1 MELPNWMMRVIV
13 WICRIKPKVFTDE
26 EKTAWIEKTTADN
39 RAQDRDITTCPKEL
53 IEGLSI
59 EPVALPNAS
68 AWMVTKPGN
77 PVDKIVYYIHGGG
90 FVGGCTKAR
99 MPFVSTLAKRFGYN
113 VFSIDYRLA
122 PEFRHPC
129 ATSDCLDGYR
139 YLLARY
145 KPENIVLLGESAGG
159 NLVVALSLLLR
170 EKGLPL
176 PKAVYANSPAA
187 QLVEYTDSYRKFS
200 LKEDF
205 IVTEGIIE
213 NMRGVYFLP
222 GEETNPLVS
231 PLYGNLSG
239 LPPVT
244 VSASECEC
252 LLDDAKQLYEKLKAA
267 GNDARLLTYP
277 KLCHAFIISPQMKR
291 VVRDTYPDLEQWL
304 KDYLG

>member
-39 RAQDRDITTCPKEL
+39 RAQDRDLTTCPKEL

-59 EPVALPNAS
+59 EPVALPNAG

-77 PVDKIVYYIHGGG
+77 PADKIVYYIHGGG
-90 FVGGCTKAR
+90 FVGACTKAR

-122 PEFRHPC
+122 PEFRQPC
-129 ATSDCLDGYR
+129 AVNDCLDGYR

-170 EKGLPL
+170 EKGLRHIRLHDLRHSCASLLLKNGVPMKQIQEWL
-176 PKAVYANSPAA
+176 GHSDISTTSNIYAHLDYSSKV
-187 QLVEYTDSYRKFS
+187 L
-200 LKEDF
+200 
-205 IVTEGIIE
+205 
-213 NMRGVYFLP
+213 
-222 GEETNPLVS
+222 
-231 PLYGNLSG
+231 
-239 LPPVT
+239 
-244 VSASECEC
+244 SASTMEGA
-252 LLDDAKQLYEKLKAA
+252 LKLPEL
-267 GNDARLLTYP
+267 NLT
-277 KLCHAFIISPQMKR
+277 KNW
-291 VVRDTYPDLEQWL
+291 D
-304 KDYLG
+304 

>member
-59 EPVALPNAS
+59 EPVALPNVG
-68 AWMVTKPGN
+68 AWMVTKPDN
-77 PVDKIVYYIHGGG
+77 PADKIVYYIHGGG
-90 FVGGCTKAR
+90 FVGACTKAR

-122 PEFRHPC
+122 PEFRQPC
-129 ATSDCLDGYR
+129 AVNDCLDGYR

-187 QLVEYTDSYRKFS
+187 QLVEYTYSYRKFS

-222 GEETNPLVS
+222 GEETEPLVS

-291 VVRDTYPDLEQWL
+291 VVRDAYPDLEQWL